1 LLRQYG
7 SPQIFA
13 DLRRPEGPI
22 REPYYYKP
30 RATASPGRNH
40 AAIAGS
46 PGRTVAYRRI
56 TVADQRRLTVRASP
70 IRSSIGQSARTSRQ
84 SAAPSAASRR
94 LSRAPRYSPSQRRIE
109 LCRDV
114 DGPRFDQAQ
123 CNASTGLSAALGD
136 RLRRIE
142 TSIEDLSSYDSSPTS
157 TLRNSAGVSQVRTQN
172 RFLPRAK
179 SVTNVTNTRIFFDS
193 RHSALSRL
201 SSMRWPWCSNHACCA
216 SGSGTDQHNC
226 PRVSR
231 TGCTE
236 SATLHRRATRLCQ
249 PEYLAVADPSARLC
263 QPECLAVADP
273 SAQLCQPKCLAG
285 LARNRI
291 IVYVIR
297 FVIRYYPISQ
307 TQSGADPSRRD
318 PPGL

>member
-1 LLRQYG
+1 ML
-7 SPQIFA
+7 
-13 DLRRPEGPI
+13 
-22 REPYYYKP
+22 
-30 RATASPGRNH
+30 
-40 AAIAGS
+40 AGS
-46 PGRTVAYRRI
+46 PENLCKKI
-56 TVADQRRLTVRASP
+56 RLRMVRECGVW
-70 IRSSIGQSARTSRQ
+70 GQSARCKAAGQGVVAEMCGAFAARRYLPSRLHSLQASSAQVGNSVQEGRHAMKCSIVTTQVPLTTTSLTLVEC
-84 SAAPSAASRR
+84 
-94 LSRAPRYSPSQRRIE
+94 LSRAPRYSPSQSTGHTLRR
-109 LCRDV
+109 
-114 DGPRFDQAQ
+114 AQ
-123 CNASTGLSAALGD
+123 CSASTGLSAALGD